1 MGILPNSKAL
11 DIRRLAALTVKVTIA
26 RLWTAVDERQLCP
39 RSIADFTHS
48 THSTHYDVCH
58 RDVHNDSADG

>member
-48 THSTHYDVCH
+48 THYDVCH
-58 RDVHNDSADG
+58 RDVHKDLAGG